1 MHRSNGVRIFR
12 QFATLGILLF
22 FLGFFSLKQLK
33 TPVGFYMKEGRLTA
47 SNLAAERWLEMAA
60 FDRLK
65 RENRLSYQR
74 LMLDILD
81 ESQGPIS
88 PPALNVPEALKDAA
102 AARLAD
108 LFDESLRPYVAINVG
123 SGSRWP
129 KKMLDSEQ
137 IYRYVRDL
145 QAKADVN
152 VVLVG
157 GAAETEKANQVL
169 GMFPPGSAVNVALTG
184 SCLPEF
190 VALLSW
196 VDVLLCGDTLA
207 LHVATALG
215 LPAVVVFGPTSSNEI
230 FDFDGLV
237 TKVWTPELDCL
248 VCYGDCQK
256 PKNCMSLLN
265 VYELV
270 DRTITHLRRF
280 TPP

>member
-1 MHRSNGVRIFR
+1 
-12 QFATLGILLF
+12 
-22 FLGFFSLKQLK
+22 
-33 TPVGFYMKEGRLTA
+33 
-47 SNLAAERWLEMAA
+47 
-60 FDRLK
+60 
-65 RENRLSYQR
+65 
-74 LMLDILD
+74 
-81 ESQGPIS
+81 
-88 PPALNVPEALKDAA
+88 
-102 AARLAD
+102 
-108 LFDESLRPYVAINVG
+108 
-123 SGSRWP
+123 
-129 KKMLDSEQ
+129 MLDSEQ